1 MANLEDIKRKA
12 QSAAYTTAEKAK
24 EAAAFASEKAVA
36 LKDATKVRVS
46 LINEKRKLEKC
57 YQALGEWFAAQYGDD
72 VPEGAEDIV
81 KAVRASQEKIAELQT
96 LKGEKEFSPRELMDK
111 GVGFIAEKAEALAA
125 LARKPSEGAKAQ
137 ELVDEGVEAFAE
149 KAEAVAEEAGE
160 PADIGAAQK
169 LVDEG
174 VEAFAEKAEAVA
186 EEAGEPA
193 DVTAAQKLVDEGIE
207 AAADWISGEKN
218 EPEE

>member
-12 QSAAYTTAEKAK
+12 QSAAYATAEKAK
-24 EAAAFASEKAVA
+24 DAAVFAGEKAVA

-81 KAVRASQEKIAELQT
+81 KAVRASQEKIAELQA
-96 LKGEKEFSPRELMDK
+96 LKGDKEFSPRELVDK

-125 LARKPSEGAKAQ
+125 LARKPAEGAKAQ
-137 ELVDEGVEAFAE
+137 ELVDEGVEAFVE
-149 KAEAVAEEAGE
+149 KAEAVVEEAGE
-160 PADIGAAQK
+160 PADIGTAQK

-174 VEAFAEKAEAVA
+174 V
-186 EEAGEPA
+186 
-193 DVTAAQKLVDEGIE
+193 E

-218 EPEE
+218 ESEE